1 MPKSSTPAIMLTE
14 EKEGFVSYIYR
25 CFTGSQ
31 QRAVA
36 ASRTAKRPSDA
47 QVAQRM
53 EVWCTTAR
61 FWHKCRSEAT
71 GKPLVTWR
79 QVTRKDSLAAAEH
92 TLVSFVYRILK
103 RSSFYLVQVMR
114 RILNFT
120 GYFNATLTQRRLSFP
135 GEAIWDISLQAECK
149 KLLESRDRRAR

>member
-1 MPKSSTPAIMLTE
+1 MPKSSIPVIMLTE
-14 EKEGFVSYIYR
+14 EQEGFVNYTYR

-53 EVWCTTAR
+53 EVCCTTAR
-61 FWHKCRSEAT
+61 DWRKCRPEAT
-71 GKPLVTWR
+71 GKPLVTWS
-79 QVTRKDSLAAAEH
+79 QVTRKDSLAAAEY
-92 TLVSFVYRILK
+92 TLVSFVCRILK
-103 RSSFYLVQVMR
+103 RSSFYLVQIIR

-120 GYFNATLTQRRLSFP
+120 VYFNATLTQRRLSFP
-135 GEAIWDISLQAECK
+135 GEAIQGVPLQAKCE